1 MVSWG
6 REFSSILGK
15 KNIMENQAELVK
27 KFTDVMADFTAYF
40 GKHLPD
46 DVQAKLEELRAEQTT
61 DMAKII
67 YDAMFKDIALAKVL
81 DRPMCQDTGVI
92 QYFIEVGDRFP
103 ILGKMQEALAE
114 ATRRAT
120 VQAPLRH
127 NAVQIF
133 DEKNSGNN
141 TGHRIPWIDWDIVP
155 DSDECVIY
163 AYMAGGGCSLPGT
176 AKVLMPVEGYEGIV
190 QYIFDTMVERGI
202 NACPPVLVGVG
213 IAGSVEV
220 AARLSKKALMR
231 PVGSHNPNPRGAEME
246 RLLEEGLNK
255 LNVGPGGLT
264 GVKSVMGVNIEDAA
278 RHPSCL
284 AVGISMGCWAHRRAA
299 IKLHADMSYELLSY
313 KGVRL

>member
-1 MVSWG
+1 M
-6 REFSSILGK
+6 I
-15 KNIMENQAELVK
+15 N
-27 KFTDVMADFTAYF
+27 
-40 GKHLPD
+40 
-46 DVQAKLEELRAEQTT
+46 
-61 DMAKII
+61 
-67 YDAMFKDIALAKVL
+67 
-81 DRPMCQDTGVI
+81 
-92 QYFIEVGDRFP
+92 
-103 ILGKMQEALAE
+103 
-114 ATRRAT
+114 
-120 VQAPLRH
+120 
-127 NAVQIF
+127 
-133 DEKNSGNN
+133 
-141 TGHRIPWIDWDIVP
+141 
-155 DSDECVIY
+155 

-278 RHPSCL
+278 PHPSCL

-299 IKLHADMSYELLSY
+299 IKLYADMSYELLSY